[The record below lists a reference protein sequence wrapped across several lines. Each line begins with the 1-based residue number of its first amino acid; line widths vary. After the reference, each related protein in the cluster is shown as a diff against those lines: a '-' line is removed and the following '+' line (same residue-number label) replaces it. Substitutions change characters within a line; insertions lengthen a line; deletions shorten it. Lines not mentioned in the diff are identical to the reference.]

1 MKCPTCNQKPKRCKR
16 CGKRWC
22 GTDLKLRELYPEEY
36 DNTEPTLDSKVTDRV
51 TFGSKKCREK
61 GPKR

>member
-1 MKCPTCNQKPKRCKR
+1 VKDCPTCEQKVKRCKR

-22 GTDLKLRELYPEEY
+22 GTSLKLRELYPDE
-36 DNTEPTLDSKVTDRV
+36 TFCDSERTYG
-51 TFGSKKCREK
+51 TKKCREK